1 MFSINSFFHF
11 FPRFLALLNIC
22 CFIYAPM
29 SPGRKHIVVLGS
41 IMSGLGKGILTA
53 SIGRLLK
60 TRGYRV
66 TPIKFDGYMNVDCG
80 TMNPFRHG
88 EVFVLDDGG
97 EVDMDFGTYERFL
110 NISIPSRSSI
120 TGGKMSRLILE
131 KERRGDYLGRDV
143 QVVPHLTNE
152 IKAWIKDVGE
162 ETKADIVLIEV
173 GGTVGDLEN
182 GYFIEAMHQL
192 SKEEDVLFIQL
203 TYVPSLSPGEQKTK
217 PTQHANRL
225 LQSLGIKPQIIIC
238 REQEPLQKESREKIA
253 LFCDV
258 STGDV
263 FDDPVVETVYQL
275 PVVLEKQKLY
285 DAVAK
290 HFKLR
295 KTKVLE
301 GNWSR
306 MVNRIVSKGK
316 RTVKVGIIGKY
327 TAVKDA
333 YVSVNEAIL
342 HAAAANN
349 AHAEVVFVESA
360 DIEKEGAKAL
370 AGLDA
375 IVVPGGFGKRG
386 IEGKILAIRHARK
399 TGIPFLGLCL
409 GMQLM
414 VIEYARDACG
424 MEGANSEEFDS
435 SSKYPVIAILPEQLN
450 IIEKGATMRLGA
462 YPCLLK
468 EKTKAWECYGKK
480 PEISERHRHRY
491 EVNPNFTDALERGGL
506 VFSGRSPKNNIV
518 EMAEWKEGFG
528 IGTQAHPELKSRLED
543 PAPLFVGLIKAALE
557 KKKSKRRR
565 KKEQG

>member
-1 MFSINSFFHF
+1 
-11 FPRFLALLNIC
+11 
-22 CFIYAPM
+22 M
-29 SPGRKHIVVLGS
+29 SSGRKFIVVLGS

-60 TRGYRV
+60 TRGYKV

-110 NISIPSRSSI
+110 NISLPSRSSI

-152 IKAWIKDVGE
+152 IKSWIKAVGE
-162 ETKADIVLIEV
+162 ETKSDIVLIEV

-182 GYFIEAMHQL
+182 GYFVEAMHQL
-192 SKEEDVLFIQL
+192 SKEENVLFIQL

-225 LQSLGIKPQIIIC
+225 IQSLGIKPNIIIC
-238 REQEPLQKESREKIA
+238 REQEPLQKESKEKIA

-258 STGDV
+258 PIENV
-263 FDDPVVETVYQL
+263 LDDPLVETVYQL
-275 PVVLEKQKLY
+275 PEVLEKQKLY
-285 DAVAK
+285 EAIAR

-295 KTKVLE
+295 QTKVHE
-301 GNWSR
+301 GNWNR
-306 MVNRIVSKGK
+306 MVNRIVSKDKK
-316 RTVKVGIIGKY
+316 RVTIGIVGKY

-333 YVSVNEAIL
+333 YVSVREAIL

-349 AHAEVVFVESA
+349 VHADIAFVEST
-360 DIEKEGAKAL
+360 DIEKEGTKIL
-370 AGLDA
+370 ESLDG
-375 IVVPGGFGKRG
+375 IIVPGGFGKRG
-386 IEGKILAIRHARK
+386 IEGKILSIRHARK
-399 TGIPFLGLCL
+399 NGIPYLGLCL

-414 VIEYARDACG
+414 VAEYARDVCG

-435 SSKYPVIAILPEQLN
+435 GTAYPVIAILPEQLN

-468 EKTKAWECYGKK
+468 EKTKAWECYGRRA
-480 PEISERHRHRY
+480 EISERHRHRY
-491 EVNPNFTDALERGGL
+491 EVNPKFTEALENGGL
-506 VFSGRSPKNNIV
+506 IFSGRSPRNNIV
-518 EMAEWKEGFG
+518 EMSEWKEGFG
-528 IGTQAHPELKSRLED
+528 IGTQAHPELKSRLEA
-543 PAPLFVGLIKAALE
+543 PAPLFVGFIKAAIDRKKKMRGNGKKKEE
-557 KKKSKRRR
+557 KK
-565 KKEQG
+565 